1 MATFPQHLEKIIEAV
16 REQKAKEEAERRARE
31 EAEHRQIVERG
42 RAVAEEWLRL
52 VLTDVPEWLRQYARM
67 PGDNDQDVYVW
78 MANDWRPDEVYFEV
92 PGCLPIAFDV
102 RRKMYRPGR
111 VNGEPRFY
119 SPDDYREPG
128 WEFSS
133 LVATPEEALEIAEAE
148 YRCFSEQRAWLEE
161 KKRNWQPRPPR
172 DEICPVMSVA
182 EGGFYMC
189 VRERCAWWVTWRG
202 VNACA
207 VTVQAMAMMKS
218 SGLSGED

>member
-1 MATFPQHLEKIIEAV
+1 MMEEKTLCTVCRREANV
-16 REQKAKEEAERRARE
+16 FVMQR
-31 EAEHRQIVERG
+31 
-42 RAVAEEWLRL
+42 LRL
-52 VLTDVPEWLRQYARM
+52 F
-67 PGDNDQDVYVW
+67 N
-78 MANDWRPDEVYFEV
+78 
-92 PGCLPIAFDV
+92 GCVF
-102 RRKMYRPGR
+102 GSR

-218 SGLSGED
+218 SGLSGEDCSSRRILHFPVRADCGRRVEMRLSPQKNMQHNMGLCCMFGQWGGGGVGYSATAQGRRGKRPKKSRITWRNAL